1 MDWLTDPWQF
11 EFMQRAFLAGLFVA
25 IAGSVVG
32 AFVVLKGL
40 AFLGDAVAHTS
51 LAGAAVVFLAGGGL
65 ALISLGAGVAAVLTA
80 VGVSNLS
87 RRSGFS
93 FDTSTGIF
101 FVGLFALGVLLM
113 SRTRNYALDLNSFLV
128 GIILG
133 VPTTDLIVMGVLTL
147 VIVVVVIYFYA
158 EFRYVA
164 YDPEMA
170 AASGVPVAAVQTGL
184 LVLVAL
190 AAVVAFRLV
199 GVLLVMA
206 MLVAPAATASLFV
219 RRLPSIMM
227 LGSLLGVIA
236 MLGGLYASFHLDV
249 AAGPSIALTAVA
261 LFVLGFVVSSRGLNL
276 RGRARGRADTV
287 LTDSLPTDSVLRD
300 SVER

>member
-1 MDWLTDPWQF
+1 M
-11 EFMQRAFLAGLFVA
+11 
-25 IAGSVVG
+25 
-32 AFVVLKGL
+32 
-40 AFLGDAVAHTS
+40 
-51 LAGAAVVFLAGGGL
+51 
-65 ALISLGAGVAAVLTA
+65 
-80 VGVSNLS
+80 
-87 RRSGFS
+87 
-93 FDTSTGIF
+93 
-101 FVGLFALGVLLM
+101 
-113 SRTRNYALDLNSFLV
+113 
-128 GIILG
+128 
-133 VPTTDLIVMGVLTL
+133 
-147 VIVVVVIYFYA
+147 
-158 EFRYVA
+158 
-164 YDPEMA
+164 
-170 AASGVPVAAVQTGL
+170 AAVQTAL

-261 LFVLGFVVSSRGLNL
+261 LFVLGFIVSSRGLNL
-276 RGRARGRADTV
+276 GGRVRGGADTV
-287 LTDSLPTDSVLRD
+287 LTNSLPADSVPRD